1 MMVPYKIKEWCIAI
15 TFWQQKN
22 ARGVIQLIT
31 ATIIKTGSGIKA
43 ENEFRYPTL
52 ALYKEGGFHNFTIHT
67 LYMSNNDKFI
77 PKVGRSQLKKQKW
90 NWFQYTKFKNKKV
103 KIRIIEIATASYVLY
118 SWMTKRHASS

>member
-1 MMVPYKIKEWCIAI
+1 MMVPSKIKEWCIAI

-67 LYMSNNDKFI
+67 LYMSNNDKLI
-77 PKVGRSQLKKQKW
+77 PKLEGHSW
-90 NWFQYTKFKNKKV
+90 KNKSG
-103 KIRIIEIATASYVLY
+103 IDSNTLNSRIKK
-118 SWMTKRHASS
+118 WK